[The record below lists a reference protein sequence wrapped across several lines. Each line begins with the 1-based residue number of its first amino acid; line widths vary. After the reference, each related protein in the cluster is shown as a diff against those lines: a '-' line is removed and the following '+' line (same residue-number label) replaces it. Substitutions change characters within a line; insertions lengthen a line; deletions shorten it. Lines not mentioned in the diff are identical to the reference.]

1 MLKKKKWNEIVK
13 SKKFLNTAIIVG
25 AAAII
30 LIVLSSFIDFSSF
43 KQQKSV
49 DDYSDELKT
58 QLLDIISGI
67 DGVGEARVFL
77 TMDNSGEN
85 VYQNNTDKK
94 TKSIEPTVRGV
105 VIVCDG
111 GDDPVVVDR
120 VLGAVTRSLSISS
133 DKVYI
138 TKLGG
143 RDAAAVGS

>member
-1 MLKKKKWNEIVK
+1 MSKKKWNELMK
-13 SKKFLNTAIIVG
+13 SKRFIRGAVIVG

-30 LIVLSSFIDFSSF
+30 MILLSSVIDFGALN
-43 KQQKSV
+43 KEKNAEA
-49 DDYSDELKT
+49 YSEELKA
-58 QLLDIISGI
+58 QLLDIVSQI
-67 DGVGEARVFL
+67 DGVGQVKVFL

-85 VYQNNTDKK
+85 VYLTNSDTK

-111 GDDPVVVDR
+111 GDDPVVTDR

-138 TKLGG
+138 TKL
-143 RDAAAVGS
+143 DTD